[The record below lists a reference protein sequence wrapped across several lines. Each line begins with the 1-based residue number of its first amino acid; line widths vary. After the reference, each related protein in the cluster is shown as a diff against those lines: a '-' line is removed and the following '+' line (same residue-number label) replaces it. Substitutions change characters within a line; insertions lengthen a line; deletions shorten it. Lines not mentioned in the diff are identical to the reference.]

1 MACSSENDGPAPAK
15 ATSLSQEEGPAPA
28 KATSLSQ
35 EEGLPPRKRRACPRE
50 SGGYR
55 LFFVIGVWL
64 DGGNEDLEEK
74 LWPKPQYSR

>member
-1 MACSSENDGPAPAK
+1 MACSPENDGPAPAK
-15 ATSLSQEEGPAPA
+15 AT
-28 KATSLSQ
+28 
-35 EEGLPPRKRRACPRE
+35 GLPRGSDGPFSGRGACPRE

-64 DGGNEDLEEK
+64 AGGNEDLEEK

>member
-1 MACSSENDGPAPAK
+1 M
-15 ATSLSQEEGPAPA
+15 
-28 KATSLSQ
+28 
-35 EEGLPPRKRRACPRE
+35 GLPPRKRRACPRESDGPAPAEAGDLSQEEGPAPRE

-64 DGGNEDLEEK
+64 AGGNEDLEEK

>member
-1 MACSSENDGPAPAK
+1 MGKEYLGS
-15 ATSLSQEEGPAPA
+15 
-28 KATSLSQ
+28 
-35 EEGLPPRKRRACPRE
+35 GLNEPLFRFFCGLQIKGQLINGLFPRKQWACPRE

-64 DGGNEDLEEK
+64 AGGNEDLEEK

>member
-1 MACSSENDGPAPAK
+1 MACPRESDGPAPAE
-15 ATSLSQEEGPAPA
+15 AGDLSQEEGPAPA
-28 KATSLSQ
+28 KAMGLSQ
-35 EEGLPPRKRRACPRE
+35 EEGPARRE

-64 DGGNEDLEEK
+64 AGGNEDLEEK

>member
-1 MACSSENDGPAPAK
+1 MD
-15 ATSLSQEEGPAPA
+15 
-28 KATSLSQ
+28 
-35 EEGLPPRKRRACPRE
+35 GLPPRKRRACPRRRGDLSQEEGPAPRE

-64 DGGNEDLEEK
+64 AGGNEDLEEK

>member
-1 MACSSENDGPAPAK
+1 MACPRESDGPF
-15 ATSLSQEEGPAPA
+15 SGR
-28 KATSLSQ
+28 
-35 EEGLPPRKRRACPRE
+35 GACPRE

-64 DGGNEDLEEK
+64 AGGNEDLEEK

>member
-1 MACSSENDGPAPAK
+1 MACPREGDGPAPAE
-15 ATSLSQEEGPAPA
+15 AGDLSQEEGPA
-28 KATSLSQ
+28 
-35 EEGLPPRKRRACPRE
+35 PRE

-64 DGGNEDLEEK
+64 AGGNEDLEEK

>member
-1 MACSSENDGPAPAK
+1 MAC
-15 ATSLSQEEGPAPA
+15 
-28 KATSLSQ
+28 
-35 EEGLPPRKRRACPRE
+35 PRGSGGRFSGRGACPPRE

-64 DGGNEDLEEK
+64 AGGNEDLEEK

>member
-15 ATSLSQEEGPAPA
+15 ATDFSQEDGPALA
-28 KATSLSQ
+28 KAT
-35 EEGLPPRKRRACPRE
+35 GLPPRKRRACPRE